1 MRQIYVFANDLNP
14 VKIRI
19 GALEYR
25 LQEGKYG
32 RTLSTEIGKV
42 GIELRYE
49 KADFP
54 LVEDVIR
61 HVVETYEDAEVI

>member
-42 GIELRYE
+42 GIELRYD
-49 KADFP
+49 KADF
-54 LVEDVIR
+54 R
-61 HVVETYEDAEVI
+61 WSRT